1 MQTYADLLP
10 TLEDHTFVSGK
21 TRYGKT
27 FLSTHLLLP
36 FYRTAAGGVERRK
49 FLLSHDAK
57 GTARIAGAYRATTF
71 RDVYAKAQHPDK
83 YPWITYAPNVHELDD
98 RDLIDA
104 FYKLAYERK
113 NNTVYIPEL
122 SHVCKGS
129 WKGGYPFY
137 LDAILKRG
145 AELKIPLIGETQE
158 PTNIAPALISQTN
171 VVFAFAQKQP
181 SHREKM
187 AGVMPLQFE
196 DGRDDKSGELL
207 QPRKLK
213 KKFFYF
219 YRDGDEAA
227 TGPHVLVFKKQF

>member
-1 MQTYADLLP
+1 MKTYADFLP
-10 TLEDHTFVSGK
+10 TLEDHTFSSGK

-36 FYRTAAGGVERRK
+36 FVRTSTGSVEHRQ
-49 FLLSHDAK
+49 FLLAHDAK
-57 GTARIAGAYRATTF
+57 GTARIPGAVRCTSF
-71 RDVYAKAQHPDK
+71 RDLYAKAHQPEK
-83 YPWITYAPNVHELDD
+83 FPWLTYAPNVHELDD

-145 AELKIPLIGETQE
+145 AEFKIPVIGETQE

-196 DGRDDKSGELL
+196 DGSDDKSGELL

-213 KKFFYF
+213 RHFFYF

-227 TGPHVLVFKKQF
+227 SGPHRLVIQKQF